1 MPQDSQFPRKDETQ
15 CWTSPHDL
23 TTFAW
28 PTFFW
33 VSYFSS
39 KCVIRF
45 YFVYKLDAKLAPNSY
60 HTFPSSPITK
70 NFFRGFKGMK
80 LYNLFLCFF
89 FWYVLNCP
97 LYFTSTTPEEY
108 LETSQTSGFFLQK
121 SFIIDVW
128 LCCRYGSV
136 LSVYSFLQNKN
147 EMISCLRNTPS

>member
-33 VSYFSS
+33 ESYFSS

-80 LYNLFLCFF
+80 LYNLFLCFI
-89 FWYVLNCP
+89 FWYVFKLSSLLLFRNQSNI
-97 LYFTSTTPEEY
+97 YV
-108 LETSQTSGFFLQK
+108 FFLQK

>member
-80 LYNLFLCFF
+80 LYNLFLCFI
-89 FWYVLNCP
+89 FWYVFKLSSLLLFRNQSII
-97 LYFTSTTPEEY
+97 YV
-108 LETSQTSGFFLQK
+108 FFLQK

>member
-45 YFVYKLDAKLAPNSY
+45 YFVYKLDVKLAPNSY
-60 HTFPSSPITK
+60 YTFPSSPITK

-80 LYNLFLCFF
+80 LYNLFLCFI
-89 FWYVLNCP
+89 FWYVFKLSSLLLFRNQSII
-97 LYFTSTTPEEY
+97 YV
-108 LETSQTSGFFLQK
+108 FFLQK